1 MKIFLI
7 NIRPTVPLT
16 KVPLIRPKGLTKGG
30 GVLFFDIWG
39 MFPPKRLIFFHQKFY
54 IPTPHTHNI
63 LSIIPCVNQ
72 AQVPFTFHSFTCTDC
87 PCSRSTRPPP
97 MATPRSQPCRS
108 CPLASSPGR
117 LRIETITAATTVQIA
132 AAFTGP
138 DSGHP
143 EDPRR
148 R

>member
-1 MKIFLI
+1 ML
-7 NIRPTVPLT
+7 VM
-16 KVPLIRPKGLTKGG
+16 PKGLTKES
-30 GVLFFDIWG
+30 GVPFFD
-39 MFPPKRLIFFHQKFY
+39 FPLNKLVFFHQNFY

-63 LSIIPCVNQ
+63 PSFILYKNQ
-72 AQVPFTFHSFTCTDC
+72 AQVPFTFHSFTCTDR

-108 CPLASSPGR
+108 CPLASSPGW
-117 LRIETITAATTVQIA
+117 LRIETRTAATTVQIA
-132 AAFTGP
+132 AAITGP